1 MALED
6 IEKLKARLEKDPSS
20 KLFVPLAEEYRKAGM
35 YDEAI
40 EVLLKELEKQPGYTT
55 ARVSLG
61 KIYLERGQTEKARG
75 EFEKVVA
82 AVPDNLFA
90 QKKLAEIYIST
101 GDSERA
107 VTCLRKVLEI
117 NSRDD
122 EARQT
127 LESLTGSDRKSPDEG
142 LAEEQVMEAFEAG
155 PVEMSAEAFA
165 ETLEAEE
172 VVAGGEGEQPFY
184 VEPETVETFEVPEAG
199 RSEDVTEDIS
209 EDIEVAGTIGSADF
223 EEYRQ
228 FGEIVTE
235 ETQEPAGDD
244 STMFAMPD
252 EVRTEEP
259 FAGLP
264 EDSAFSFDDMLD
276 GLTDSAGKPA
286 SSEVDVLLR
295 EADGYIDAGQYM
307 KAVEI
312 FSGVLDTDPDNSK
325 VRQRV
330 EELKYYLKMIGKD
343 TASLVGRLEG
353 FYEGLRNRRDEFFGS
368 S

>member
-40 EVLLKELEKQPGYTT
+40 EVLLEELHKQPAYTT

-75 EFEKVVA
+75 EFEKVIA

-90 QKKLAEIYIST
+90 QKKLAEIYNSA
-101 GDSERA
+101 GDTEKA
-107 VTCLRKVLEI
+107 VVCLRKVLEI
-117 NSRDD
+117 NPRDE
-122 EARQT
+122 EAKQT
-127 LESLTGSDRKSPDEG
+127 LEILTGSARKSPEEG
-142 LAEEQVMEAFEAG
+142 VMEQ
-155 PVEMSAEAFA
+155 
-165 ETLEAEE
+165 E
-172 VVAGGEGEQPFY
+172 VVEGAAEEQPFY
-184 VEPETVETFEVPEAG
+184 IEPEPVETIEVPDTG
-199 RSEDVTEDIS
+199 RSEDVS
-209 EDIEVAGTIGSADF
+209 EDIEVAGTIGAADF

-228 FGEIVTE
+228 FGEIVAE
-235 ETQEPAGDD
+235 EVQETAGDD
-244 STMFAMPD
+244 SPMFAMPD
-252 EVRTEEP
+252 EVKSEEP
-259 FAGLP
+259 FAGIAD
-264 EDSAFSFDDMLD
+264 DSAFSFDDMLD

-286 SSEVDVLLR
+286 SSEVDALLR

-312 FSGVLDTDPDNSK
+312 FQGVLDTDPDNSK

-343 TASLVGRLEG
+343 TGSLVGRLEG
-353 FYEGLRNRRDEFFGS
+353 FYEGLRNRGNEFFGS

>member
-6 IEKLKARLEKDPSS
+6 IGKLKARLEKDPSS

-40 EVLLKELEKQPGYTT
+40 EVLLNELEKQPAYTT

-75 EFEKVVA
+75 EFEKVIA

-90 QKKLAEIYIST
+90 QKKLAEIYNSL
-101 GDSERA
+101 GDSEKA
-107 VTCLRKVLEI
+107 LVCLQQVLEI
-117 NSRDD
+117 NPRDE
-122 EARQT
+122 EAKET
-127 LESLTGSDRKSPDEG
+127 LRILTDSVQKSPEG
-142 LAEEQVMEAFEAG
+142 DREQEVESVPA
-155 PVEMSAEAFA
+155 EMSAEEVA
-165 ETLEAEE
+165 ETVEAEE
-172 VVAGGEGEQPFY
+172 VMEDAEGEQLFY
-184 VEPETVETFEVPEAG
+184 VEPEPVETFEVPDAG
-199 RSEDVTEDIS
+199 RSEDVS
-209 EDIEVAGTIGSADF
+209 EDIEVAGTIGAADF
-223 EEYRQ
+223 EECRQ
-228 FGEIVTE
+228 FGEIVAE
-235 ETQEPAGDD
+235 EAQEPAVDD

-252 EVRTEEP
+252 EVRSEEP
-259 FAGLP
+259 FTGISD
-264 EDSAFSFDDMLD
+264 DSAFSFDDMLD

-286 SSEVDVLLR
+286 SSEVDALLR

-312 FSGVLDTDPDNSK
+312 FSGVLDTDPDNNK
-325 VRQRV
+325 VRQRI

-343 TASLVGRLEG
+343 TESLVGRLEG
-353 FYEGLRNRRDEFFGS
+353 FYEGLRNRGNEFFGS

>member
-40 EVLLKELEKQPGYTT
+40 EVLLNELEKQPAYTT

-61 KIYLERGQTEKARG
+61 KIYLERWQTEKARG
-75 EFEKVVA
+75 EFEKVIA

-90 QKKLAEIYIST
+90 QKKLAEIYNSI
-101 GDSERA
+101 GDTEKA
-107 VTCLRKVLEI
+107 VICLQKVLEI
-117 NSRDD
+117 NPRDE
-122 EARQT
+122 EAKQT
-127 LESLTGSDRKSPDEG
+127 LEILTGSARKSPEEG
-142 LAEEQVMEAFEAG
+142 VMEQEVVGAFESGSA
-155 PVEMSAEAFA
+155 EMSAEEVA
-165 ETLEAEE
+165 ETVEAEE
-172 VVAGGEGEQPFY
+172 VVEGAADEQQPFY
-184 VEPETVETFEVPEAG
+184 VEPEPVETFEVPDAG
-199 RSEDVTEDIS
+199 RSEDVS
-209 EDIEVAGTIGSADF
+209 EDIEVAGKIGASDF
-223 EEYRQ
+223 GEYRQ
-228 FGEIVTE
+228 FGEIVVE
-235 ETQEPAGDD
+235 EVQEPAGDD
-244 STMFAMPD
+244 SHMFAMPD
-252 EVRTEEP
+252 EVKSEEP
-259 FAGLP
+259 FAGLAD
-264 EDSAFSFDDMLD
+264 DSAFSFDDMLD

-286 SSEVDVLLR
+286 SSDVDTLLM
-295 EADGYIDAGQYM
+295 EADGYIDAGHYM

-343 TASLVGRLEG
+343 TGALVGRLEG
-353 FYEGLRNRRDEFFGS
+353 FREGLRNRGNEFFGS

>member
-40 EVLLKELEKQPGYTT
+40 EVLLEELHKQPAYTT

-75 EFEKVVA
+75 EFEKVIA

-90 QKKLAEIYIST
+90 QKKLAEIYNSA
-101 GDSERA
+101 GDTEKA
-107 VTCLRKVLEI
+107 VVCLRKVLEI
-117 NSRDD
+117 NPRDE
-122 EARQT
+122 EAKQT
-127 LESLTGSDRKSPDEG
+127 LEILTGSARKSPESG
-142 LAEEQVMEAFEAG
+142 VMEQEAAQAYESG
-155 PVEMSAEAFA
+155 PAGMSAEEVA
-165 ETLEAEE
+165 ETVEAEE
-172 VVAGGEGEQPFY
+172 VVEGAAEEQPFY
-184 VEPETVETFEVPEAG
+184 IEPEPVETIEVPDTG
-199 RSEDVTEDIS
+199 RSEDVS
-209 EDIEVAGTIGSADF
+209 EDIEVAGTIGAADF

-228 FGEIVTE
+228 FGEIVAE
-235 ETQEPAGDD
+235 EAQETAGDD
-244 STMFAMPD
+244 SPMFAMPD
-252 EVRTEEP
+252 EVKSEEP
-259 FAGLP
+259 FAGIAD
-264 EDSAFSFDDMLD
+264 DSAFSFDDMLD

-286 SSEVDVLLR
+286 SSEVDAFLR

-312 FSGVLDTDPDNSK
+312 FQGVLDTDPDNSK

-343 TASLVGRLEG
+343 TGSLVGRLEG
-353 FYEGLRNRRDEFFGS
+353 FYEGLRNRGNEFFGS

>member
-40 EVLLKELEKQPGYTT
+40 EVLLEELHKQPAYTT

-75 EFEKVVA
+75 EFEKVIA

-90 QKKLAEIYIST
+90 QKKLAEIYNSA
-101 GDSERA
+101 GDTEKAA
-107 VTCLRKVLEI
+107 VCLRKVLEI
-117 NSRDD
+117 NPHDD

-127 LESLTGSDRKSPDEG
+127 LEILTGSARKSPE
-142 LAEEQVMEAFEAG
+142 
-155 PVEMSAEAFA
+155 
-165 ETLEAEE
+165 
-172 VVAGGEGEQPFY
+172 EQPFY
-184 VEPETVETFEVPEAG
+184 VEPEPVETFEVPDTG
-199 RSEDVTEDIS
+199 RSEDVS
-209 EDIEVAGTIGSADF
+209 EDIEVAGTIGAAGF

-235 ETQEPAGDD
+235 EVQETAGDD
-244 STMFAMPD
+244 SPMFAMPD
-252 EVRTEEP
+252 EVKSEEP
-259 FAGLP
+259 FAGITD
-264 EDSAFSFDDMLD
+264 DSAFSFDDMLD

-286 SSEVDVLLR
+286 SSEVDALLR
-295 EADGYIDAGQYM
+295 EADGYIDAGRYM

-312 FSGVLDTDPDNSK
+312 FQGVLDTDPDNSK

-343 TASLVGRLEG
+343 TGSLVGRLEG
-353 FYEGLRNRRDEFFGS
+353 FYEGLRNRGDEFFGS